1 MNRVVTSFHWKFP
14 LGKKYSRE
22 FYPLGF
28 YPPREEIRGRWEF
41 ERKSRLMREE
51 GEGKLDDG
59 RGSRADRESSRRK
72 KKGDVKETK
81 MDDCDDVTRM

>member
-51 GEGKLDDG
+51 GGKVGRWSRIESGSGKFEAEEEGGCKRNENG
-59 RGSRADRESSRRK
+59 RL
-72 KKGDVKETK
+72 
-81 MDDCDDVTRM
+81 

>member
-1 MNRVVTSFHWKFP
+1 
-14 LGKKYSRE
+14 
-22 FYPLGF
+22 
-28 YPPREEIRGRWEF
+28 
-41 ERKSRLMREE
+41 MREE